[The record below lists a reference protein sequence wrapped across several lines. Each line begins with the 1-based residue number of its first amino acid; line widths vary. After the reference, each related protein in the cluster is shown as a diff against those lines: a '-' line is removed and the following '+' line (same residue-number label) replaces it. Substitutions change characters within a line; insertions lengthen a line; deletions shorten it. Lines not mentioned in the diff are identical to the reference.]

1 MASTQR
7 KKTVFINTLGCPKNE
22 VDGEIL
28 AAHLIGAGLTIVDA
42 PEKAA
47 AEIVNT
53 CGFISQA
60 KSESIEAIFDA
71 VFRRKKLGGRIVVT
85 GCLAQRYGK
94 ELCEQIPQTDAVI
107 GLQRPDLVV
116 RMLTGDV
123 KREEKPICWIGSPSA
138 QGSLDTEIRS
148 FPNALTYG
156 YIKVSDGCD
165 NRCTYCVIP
174 SIRGALRSRSIDII
188 EKEARRFVEAGANEI
203 ILVGQDTAAYGLDQ
217 GRSWLPKLLRRL
229 NDIDGE
235 FWIRMLYLHPAH
247 LNKEII
253 EACASCEKVVPY
265 MDVPLQH
272 ISDLVLQAMGR
283 QVTRKHI
290 ESCLEAIRTQLPH
303 ATIRTTFL
311 IGHPGETDEAF
322 KELVEFV
329 EDFEFDRMGMFAY
342 SPEEGTKSFGRTDVP
357 SPTVTDQRVEELAAV
372 QESIAA
378 RRSERYVGSELRCL
392 LETPSD
398 IYDGMWEGRSISDA
412 PQIDGAVFV
421 TTNGR
426 RQPGFAD
433 VVIEQAD
440 GYDLFGHIS

>member
-1 MASTQR
+1 MASTQFE
-7 KKTVFINTLGCPKNE
+7 KCVYINTLGCPKNE

-28 AAHLIGAGLTIVDA
+28 AAHLIGAGLTIVDE
-42 PEKAA
+42 PEKAG

-71 VFRRKKLGGRIVVT
+71 VFRRKALGGRIVVT

-94 ELCEQIPQTDAVI
+94 ELCDQIPQADAII

-116 RMLTGDV
+116 RILTGNVIRSDS
-123 KREEKPICWIGSPSA
+123 PICWIGSPAA
-138 QGSLDTEIRS
+138 QGSLAAGIRS
-148 FPNALTYG
+148 VPNAHTYG
-156 YIKVSDGCD
+156 YIKISDGCD

-174 SIRGALRSRSIDII
+174 SIRGALRSRDIEII
-188 EKEARRFVEAGANEI
+188 EKEARRFVESGVNEL

-217 GRSWLPKLLRRL
+217 GQQWLPKLLRQL
-229 NDIDGE
+229 NDIDGD

-247 LNKEII
+247 LSKDIVET
-253 EACASCEKVVPY
+253 CAVCEKVVPY

-272 ISDLVLQAMGR
+272 ISDSVLKAMGR
-283 QVTRKHI
+283 QVTRKNI
-290 ESCLEAIRTQLPH
+290 ESCLNNIRTKLPH

-311 IGHPGETDEAF
+311 IGHPGETDESF
-322 KELVEFV
+322 RELVEFV

-342 SPEEGTKSFGRTDVP
+342 SPEEGTKSFGRSDVP
-357 SPTVTDQRVEELAAV
+357 SPTVTDQRVDELAAV
-372 QESIAA
+372 QETIAA
-378 RRSERYVGSELRCL
+378 RRSERHIGAELRCL

-398 IYDGMWEGRSISDA
+398 IYEGMWEGRSISDA

-426 RQPGFAD
+426 RHPGFAD

-440 GYDLFGHIS
+440 GYDLFGHVK